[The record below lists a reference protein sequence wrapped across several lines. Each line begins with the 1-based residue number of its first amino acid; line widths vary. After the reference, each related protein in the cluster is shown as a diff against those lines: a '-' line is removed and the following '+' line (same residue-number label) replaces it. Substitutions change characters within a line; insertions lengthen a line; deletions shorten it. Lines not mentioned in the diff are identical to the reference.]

1 VKKRDIGILIALGV
15 VVFLVAWWFLIIGPK
30 KDETAQKEKDY
41 EAARQSYDQNRVR
54 VQRIDEE
61 RSAARQATA
70 DLLKLSKLIPADSQ
84 VPSMIIEL
92 QSTANDAGI
101 KFLKIVPNTAVA
113 GTEGG
118 TIVPFELNFQGQYY
132 DVNDFLYRV
141 ENFAR
146 MEGNDISV
154 GGRLISIV
162 SLEMSEPNMGEFPD
176 VLVKL
181 GANAYMTSPAP
192 ASRATGKA
200 TDTGA
205 AGEAGGAGG

>member
-1 VKKRDIGILIALGV
+1 MKKRDISILIALGV
-15 VVFLVAWWFLIIGPK
+15 VVFLVAWWFLIIGPR

-41 EAARQSYDQNRVR
+41 EVAKQSYDQNRGR

>member
-1 VKKRDIGILIALGV
+1 MKKRDISILIALGV

>member
-1 VKKRDIGILIALGV
+1 MKKRDISILIALGV
-15 VVFLVAWWFLIIGPK
+15 VVFLVAWWFLIIGPR

-41 EAARQSYDQNRVR
+41 EVAKQSYDQNRGR

-205 AGEAGGAGG
+205 GGEAGGAGG

>member
-1 VKKRDIGILIALGV
+1 VKKRDISILIALGV

>member
-1 VKKRDIGILIALGV
+1 MKKRDIGILIALGV
-15 VVFLVAWWFLIIGPK
+15 VVFLVAWWFLIIGPR

-41 EAARQSYDQNRVR
+41 EVAKQSYDQNRGR

-118 TIVPFELNFQGQYY
+118 TVVPFELNFQGKYY

-162 SLEMSEPNMGEFPD
+162 SLELSEPNMGEFPD

-205 AGEAGGAGG
+205 GGEAGGAGG

>member
-1 VKKRDIGILIALGV
+1 VKKRDISILIALGV
-15 VVFLVAWWFLIIGPK
+15 VVFLVAWWFLIIGPR

-41 EAARQSYDQNRVR
+41 EVAKQSYDQNRGR

-205 AGEAGGAGG
+205 GGEAGGAGG

>member
-1 VKKRDIGILIALGV
+1 MKKRDISILIALGV
-15 VVFLVAWWFLIIGPK
+15 VVFLVAWWFLIIGPR

-41 EAARQSYDQNRVR
+41 EAARQSYDQNRGR
-54 VQRIDEE
+54 VQRLDEE